1 MINLRKG
8 SAGEYR
14 RMSGGVESELNVAS
28 SDSKEKVMYVRD
40 KIIECEQTY

>member
-14 RMSGGVESELNVAS
+14 KMSGGGMEIEQSVS
-28 SDSKEKVMYVRD
+28 SDSKNKVEY
-40 KIIECEQTY
+40 IL